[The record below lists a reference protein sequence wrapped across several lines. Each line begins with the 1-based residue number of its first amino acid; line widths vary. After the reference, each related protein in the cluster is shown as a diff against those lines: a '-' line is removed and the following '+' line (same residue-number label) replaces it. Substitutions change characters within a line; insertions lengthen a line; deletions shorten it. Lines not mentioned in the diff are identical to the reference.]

1 MVRKFFC
8 IAIFIL
14 YVRCESDTILNC
26 DTVSCAPPPS
36 LVLQFISI
44 ETGEDLFQNGTFQR
58 ESLQVEDQDGNS
70 IQFRFDESEMD
81 DEFVFIDSQGLMTEN
96 LEITPRVYR
105 VFVEDEFDFIV
116 SFTIQRVSGSS
127 CCDGYN
133 LENVDFEGIDF
144 TTISEEIFSSRFRV
158 LL

>member
-1 MVRKFFC
+1 M
-8 IAIFIL
+8 FIL
-14 YVRCESDTILNC
+14 FLGCESDTILNC
-26 DTVSCAPPPS
+26 GTVSCAPPPS
-36 LVLQFISI
+36 VVLQFISI

-58 ESLQVEDQDGNS
+58 ESLQIEDQDGTS
-70 IQFRFDESEMD
+70 IPFRFDESEMD
-81 DEFVFIDSQGLMTEN
+81 NELVFIDSQGLMTEN
-96 LEITPRVYR
+96 LEITPRLYS
-105 VFVEDEFDFIV
+105 VFIEDEFDFIV

-144 TTISEEIFSSRFRV
+144 TTISEEMFSSRFAV